1 MSVGSHLSTLSIK
14 SIFSSLAK
22 VKRFNRRSISQKK
35 IMVVDS
41 FSASYPAILSGDDLP
56 LLKLLGIAG
65 NSQPYKNRKHLA
77 HQNRNHLHSPKLIWQ
92 WIISIFNRN
101 YIFKWWIFRCHVSF
115 QGCNEN
121 RITQNLQRRNMHK
134 QQTANKHCELYN
146 IHTKQ
151 QFILNHYPG
160 IKTSEATSPFN
171 SQPVINPF
179 CFVANPQCASVEP
192 LTMTL
197 LLAKYAERR

>member
-1 MSVGSHLSTLSIK
+1 MSVGGHLSTLSIK

-22 VKRFNRRSISQKK
+22 VKQFNRREKFHRKK

-134 QQTANKHCELYN
+134 QQTANKHYELYN

-171 SQPVINPF
+171 SQPVINPVVF
-179 CFVANPQCASVEP
+179 RC
-192 LTMTL
+192 
-197 LLAKYAERR
+197 

>member
-1 MSVGSHLSTLSIK
+1 MLEA
-14 SIFSSLAK
+14 IFSKGEAVQSP
-22 VKRFNRRSISQKK
+22 FNFTEKNNGSRLLFCIISS
-35 IMVVDS
+35 DS
-41 FSASYPAILSGDDLP
+41 FRGRWAP

-179 CFVANPQCASVEP
+179 CFVVANPRCASVEP